1 MQVENIGPTFE
12 LDPSRPLWILGK
24 KGKKREEKG
33 TWKGNAKVD
42 SEIVTQMHVT
52 LDSLSC
58 TVPRVSELIRRQ
70 LDMVVLLDSKCYP
83 LMDNDS
89 TRGASF
95 WKSSRKVLAANKALY
110 RKASGESMSLGRVS
124 IDLTRNDSSEESD
137 SSKSSSSGPDKPAQK
152 RPRVD
157 LTSTLEEI
165 AKGVSSIQGLFM
177 FMKNMQ

>member
-1 MQVENIGPTFE
+1 MVV
-12 LDPSRPLWILGK
+12 SV
-24 KGKKREEKG
+24 KKREEKG

-42 SEIVTQMHVT
+42 YEIVTQTHVT

-70 LDMVVLLDSKCYP
+70 LDMEVVLLDSKSYP

-110 RKASGESMSLGRVS
+110 RKVSGESTSLGRAS

-137 SSKSSSSGPDKPAQK
+137 SSKSSSGGPDKPAAK

-177 FMKNMQ
+177 FMKNICSRPFSVSSAGGR